1 MAVNRLLPCLLLG
14 ALACVEPNLF
24 KFEMMAGDVETEGE
38 LTRGASVFDRRSA
51 PEWRQNME
59 VATDID
65 AEAAR
70 QYILDQLMMSG
81 NLT

>member
-1 MAVNRLLPCLLLG
+1 MS
-14 ALACVEPNLF
+14 EPNLF

-38 LTRGASVFDRRSA
+38 LTRGASVFDRRPA
-51 PEWRQNME
+51 PEWQKNME
-59 VATDID
+59 VAIDID